1 MLPPKDRLV
10 ICFAHI
16 AYRLQERFLARD
28 TGMASFELRSLPEL
42 ERRVGEADVLVVS
55 GLWRDELLAR
65 AKRLRFIQSA
75 SAGIEQY
82 SRPLLKARA
91 IRLASAQGVNERAVA
106 EHAMALIL
114 ALARRLPEARDNQAR
129 RHWRGM
135 MGDIARRE
143 QEIGGKTLLIIG
155 LGRIGARLARL
166 AKAFDLRV
174 IGLRRNPGAGGKDA
188 DEVHGTERLSALL
201 PEADIVA
208 LTCPLTP
215 ETEGL
220 IGRDALALM
229 KASAYFVNV
238 ARGRCVDEGALIAA
252 LSEGR
257 IAGAALDCF
266 ADEPLRESSPL
277 WAFENVLITPHTA
290 GETRRYEDNVID
302 LLLENLER
310 LWAGEA
316 MLRNEVLLR

>member
-10 ICFAHI
+10 ICFAHV
-16 AYRLQERFLARD
+16 AYRLQERFLARRS
-28 TGMASFELRSLPEL
+28 GIASFEVRAGEEL
-42 ERRVGEADVLVVS
+42 ERRIGEADVLVVS

-65 AKRLRFIQSA
+65 AERLRFIQSA
-75 SAGIEQY
+75 SAGTDQY
-82 SRPLLKARA
+82 SRPLLKERA

-135 MGDIARRE
+135 MGDIGRRE

-220 IGRDALALM
+220 IGRDAFARM
-229 KASAYFVNV
+229 KPSAHLVNV
-238 ARGRCVDEGALIAA
+238 ARGRCVD
-252 LSEGR
+252 
-257 IAGAALDCF
+257 
-266 ADEPLRESSPL
+266 
-277 WAFENVLITPHTA
+277 
-290 GETRRYEDNVID
+290 
-302 LLLENLER
+302 
-310 LWAGEA
+310 
-316 MLRNEVLLR
+316 